1 MTPVEIKPATFQ
13 LLPLFFNQLRHRVS
27 QLNTVHTEE
36 FWTENSIYSS
46 IPDVLFEWNYH
57 STWPCEWK
65 FYKKTTHL

>member
-1 MTPVEIKPATFQ
+1 VQTVRLEGLCQSKIPMTPVEIKPATFQ

-46 IPDVLFEWNYH
+46 IPDVLFE
-57 STWPCEWK
+57 
-65 FYKKTTHL
+65 